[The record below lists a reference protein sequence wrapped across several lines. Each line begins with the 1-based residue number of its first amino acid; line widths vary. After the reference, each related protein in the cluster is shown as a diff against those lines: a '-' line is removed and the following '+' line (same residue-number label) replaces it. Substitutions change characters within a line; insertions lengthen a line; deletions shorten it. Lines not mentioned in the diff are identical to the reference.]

1 MEWAIG
7 AGIAFF
13 TQRISKLTKRNDW
26 IHPVGFIV
34 WAADQ
39 RSATG
44 LKGEMEW

>member
-7 AGIAFF
+7 ADIAFL
-13 TQRISKLTKRNDW
+13 TRRISKLTKRNDW

-39 RSATG
+39 STTTS